1 MTGPTARRPRGVV
14 GTLGAVRATTG
25 SLTPSRSGPP
35 RMVARLADLDP
46 DTRRLVRALVD
57 AEDAAR
63 AREEDAGGDPG
74 EAA

>member
-1 MTGPTARRPRGVV
+1 
-14 GTLGAVRATTG
+14 
-25 SLTPSRSGPP
+25 
-35 RMVARLADLDP
+35 MVARLADLDP